1 MIGSIGTTFYIILK
15 GSVEIWVNIPKQVD
29 EIMVDGK
36 KVPKIDMVLT
46 NVKVLNSGESFGEL
60 ALMDNRPRAATIK
73 CKENCH
79 LAVLEKNHFNKIL
92 SICFFKKKK
101 KKKKFKR
108 LRNRRN
114 FYLRLSFF
122 SNMSYLKGGHLVL

>member
-79 LAVLEKNHFNKIL
+79 LAVLEKNKFNKIF
-92 SICFFKKKK
+92 SIFFFKKKK
-101 KKKKFKR
+101 KKKKI
-108 LRNRRN
+108 
-114 FYLRLSFF
+114 
-122 SNMSYLKGGHLVL
+122 